1 MRQILHGDA
10 DDVKERAFDHMTKE
24 QWLVRQDV
32 GMTSHHPHERAAAA
46 LRADITAGTY
56 AAGAELP
63 GQRELAEKY
72 GVAQN
77 TMGQALRLLEAEGLV
92 EMAPRRRTRVLQ
104 AFPHLE
110 VRVSGTGHLQ
120 PVDIENLGHADLRAG
135 TRVTNQ
141 QAAEALLL
149 PPGARLFEN
158 QAVLLHTG
166 TPWATQTLLTATKP
180 DTGDGTHAVTVAP
193 FVTGAAQQES
203 EHRSRWSARPA
214 TVEEN
219 RQLRGHGL
227 TILEIRRVGYI
238 QERPNSYLLTVVRAD
253 RVTIRTESGS

>member
-1 MRQILHGDA
+1 MSQIMHGDA
-10 DDVKERAFDHMTKE
+10 DHVKERAFDHMTKE

-104 AFPHLE
+104 SFPHLE
-110 VRVSGTGHLQ
+110 VRVSGAGHLQ
-120 PVDIENLGHADLRAG
+120 PVDTENLGHADLRAG
-135 TRVTNQ
+135 TRVANQ

-149 PPGARLFEN
+149 SPSARLFEN
-158 QAVLLHTG
+158 QAVLLHAG
-166 TPWATQTLLTATKP
+166 TPWATQTLLTAAEP

-193 FVTGAAQQES
+193 FVTGAARQES
-203 EHRSRWSARPA
+203 GHRSRCSARPA
-214 TVEEN
+214 TTEEN
-219 RQLRGHGL
+219 RLLRGHGL
-227 TILEIRRVGYI
+227 TVLEIRRVGYVE
-238 QERPNSYLLTVVRAD
+238 ERPNSYLLTVVRAD
-253 RVTIRTESGS
+253 RVTILTESTS

>member
-1 MRQILHGDA
+1 MRQIMHGDA
-10 DDVKERAFDHMTKE
+10 DHVKERTIDHMTKE

-46 LRADITAGTY
+46 LRTDITAGTY

-104 AFPHLE
+104 SIPHLE
-110 VRVSGTGHLQ
+110 VQISGAGHLQ
-120 PVDIENLGHADLRAG
+120 PADTENLGHIDLRAG
-135 TRVTNQ
+135 TRVANQ

-149 PPGARLFEN
+149 PPSARLFEN
-158 QAVLLHTG
+158 QAVLLHAG
-166 TPWATQTLLTATKP
+166 TPWATQTLLTAAEP
-180 DTGDGTHAVTVAP
+180 DTGDGTHAATVAP
-193 FVTGAAQQES
+193 FAAGAARQES
-203 EHRSRWSARPA
+203 GHRSRWSARPA
-214 TVEEN
+214 TAEEN

-227 TILEIRRVGYI
+227 TVLEIHRVGYI
-238 QERPNSYLLTVVRAD
+238 NNRPHSYLLTVVRAD
-253 RVTIRTESGS
+253 RVTILTESSI